1 MDDLDLLSTP
11 VNYISYRVRSLDKKQ
26 HDVQMYVETTPQL
39 AINELTQPTRS
50 KVIRR
55 NGINYVQAGTI
66 DQPILGRKGDGICI
80 DWGYAYLAGNIG
92 ANTAVSL
99 GNYYGMKN
107 EFATKGTLLP
117 TQAECV
123 TRRADQM
130 PAMAYTD
137 NLGKVGADG
146 KSGFLMLGYDDIYAI
161 EYFYQPRMAY
171 WKHDGKVTIFDAF
184 ERAKANYASVM
195 ERCRAYDQ
203 MILNDAEKAGGKEY
217 SELCALAY
225 RQVIAAHKL
234 FKDADGNLL
243 FFSKENNSNGCINT
257 VDLTYPSA
265 PLFLA
270 YNPELQKGM
279 MTSIFEYSAS
289 GRWNKPFPAHDIG
302 TYPIANG
309 QVYGGD
315 MPIEEGGNMV
325 VLTAAI
331 AKVEGNADYAKKYWD
346 LLTIWTDYLVEYG
359 QDPENQLCTDDFAGH
374 WAHNANL
381 SVKAIMGVA
390 GYSEMA
396 RMLGMDDV
404 ADRYAAKAK
413 AMATKWEQMA
423 REGDHYRLAFD
434 RENTWS
440 QKYNMIWDKMW
451 NLHLFPNNVM
461 EKEVAYYLTKQ
472 NLYGLPLDSRKEYT
486 KSDWIMWSA
495 AMSSDKA
502 TFEKF
507 ISPIYKYA
515 NETVSRVPLS
525 DWHYTDSGKFVG
537 FKARSVIGGYWM
549 KVLMDKMQK

>member
-1 MDDLDLLSTP
+1 M
-11 VNYISYRVRSLDKKQ
+11 
-26 HDVQMYVETTPQL
+26 
-39 AINELTQPTRS
+39 
-50 KVIRR
+50 
-55 NGINYVQAGTI
+55 
-66 DQPILGRKGDGICI
+66 
-80 DWGYAYLAGNIG
+80 
-92 ANTAVSL
+92 
-99 GNYYGMKN
+99 
-107 EFATKGTLLP
+107 
-117 TQAECV
+117 
-123 TRRADQM
+123 
-130 PAMAYTD
+130 
-137 NLGKVGADG
+137 
-146 KSGFLMLGYDDIYAI
+146 
-161 EYFYQPRMAY
+161 
-171 WKHDGKVTIFDAF
+171 
-184 ERAKANYASVM
+184 
-195 ERCRAYDQ
+195 
-203 MILNDAEKAGGKEY
+203 
-217 SELCALAY
+217 
-225 RQVIAAHKL
+225 
-234 FKDADGNLL
+234 
-243 FFSKENNSNGCINT
+243 
-257 VDLTYPSA
+257 
-265 PLFLA
+265 
-270 YNPELQKGM
+270 
-279 MTSIFEYSAS
+279 
-289 GRWNKPFPAHDIG
+289 
-302 TYPIANG
+302 
-309 QVYGGD
+309 
-315 MPIEEGGNMV
+315 

-507 ISPIYKYA
+507 ISPVYKYA

>member
-1 MDDLDLLSTP
+1 
-11 VNYISYRVRSLDKKQ
+11 
-26 HDVQMYVETTPQL
+26 
-39 AINELTQPTRS
+39 
-50 KVIRR
+50 
-55 NGINYVQAGTI
+55 
-66 DQPILGRKGDGICI
+66 
-80 DWGYAYLAGNIG
+80 
-92 ANTAVSL
+92 
-99 GNYYGMKN
+99 
-107 EFATKGTLLP
+107 
-117 TQAECV
+117 
-123 TRRADQM
+123 
-130 PAMAYTD
+130 
-137 NLGKVGADG
+137 
-146 KSGFLMLGYDDIYAI
+146 
-161 EYFYQPRMAY
+161 
-171 WKHDGKVTIFDAF
+171 
-184 ERAKANYASVM
+184 
-195 ERCRAYDQ
+195 
-203 MILNDAEKAGGKEY
+203 
-217 SELCALAY
+217 
-225 RQVIAAHKL
+225 
-234 FKDADGNLL
+234 
-243 FFSKENNSNGCINT
+243 
-257 VDLTYPSA
+257 
-265 PLFLA
+265 
-270 YNPELQKGM
+270 
-279 MTSIFEYSAS
+279 
-289 GRWNKPFPAHDIG
+289 
-302 TYPIANG
+302 
-309 QVYGGD
+309 
-315 MPIEEGGNMV
+315 
-325 VLTAAI
+325 
-331 AKVEGNADYAKKYWD
+331 
-346 LLTIWTDYLVEYG
+346 
-359 QDPENQLCTDDFAGH
+359 
-374 WAHNANL
+374 
-381 SVKAIMGVA
+381 MGVA